1 MLHTILDSLHQRI
14 QFLEQQTYLVDI
26 IGDRQGD
33 YHVEPYDY
41 ENGFVAGCLQLSPTP
56 TLFWFV
62 VVLGKGEMS
71 IEKLNERLESD
82 KAFRDFVLKFN
93 QMPIAA
99 NTTLNF
105 QANNSKYGVCPVK
118 MKSLP
123 AFVAADRQYVTEDKD
138 FQFGFV

>member
-1 MLHTILDSLHQRI
+1 MLRTILESLHQRI

-26 IGDRQGD
+26 IGDRKGD

-56 TLFWFV
+56 TQFWFV

-71 IEKLNERLESD
+71 IESLNERLQSD
-82 KAFRDFVLKFN
+82 KGFRDFVLKFN
-93 QMPIAA
+93 SMPIPP
-99 NTTLNF
+99 NMTLNF
-105 QANNSKYGVCPVK
+105 QANKPNYGVCPVK

-123 AFVAADRQYVTEDKD
+123 AFVSADRQYVSQDKD
-138 FQFGFV
+138 FQFGFA